1 MKKKL
6 VVKGI
11 DCANCAAKLEDK
23 IKKIEGTK
31 NVSLNFFTEK
41 LSYECD
47 DNNDTDIYEKVLKT
61 IKKEEPDVEVEEI

>member
-47 DNNDTDIYEKVLKT
+47 DNNDTYIYEKVLKT